1 MAQQNAFAVRSPVR
15 ETSPPSPWYEANNPT
30 MIYAFGE
37 FELDE
42 ERFELRQRGETVAV
56 QPKVLGLLF
65 VLVREHERAVAKQ
78 ELLEANWGDVV
89 VGEASLARA
98 IMEARR
104 AIGDDAH
111 EMIVTVRG
119 RGFRFAAPV
128 EARTTRAPRAPA
140 AAKSETTAFVG
151 RDVCVAAL
159 RVRLDEAIA
168 GRGSVAFV
176 VGEAGIGKT
185 RVVEELARIARA
197 TGARVDVGRST
208 QDAGA
213 PAYWPW
219 TQIARAHGIAM
230 HFTSA
235 PADQP
240 EFATF
245 DAFARALVASSVA
258 APLVLVVEDIH
269 LADAGSLRALQF
281 LARETSGARI
291 LVVATYRE
299 GLVVD
304 EARATLLGAV
314 LRASGG
320 FTISLRGLTRD
331 DVERLLE
338 STTGQAPPTEL
349 VVRLHDKS
357 GGNPLYLQQLLAT
370 DWADRVARAPAQ
382 ATSLSTDLHHGLRES
397 IARHLDGVSPACQDA
412 LTTAATLGQ
421 KFDFAMLATTS
432 QLKHEE
438 LLDRLDEAQRAR
450 VLSKTNDGSYRF
462 RHPLVRD
469 VLYRS
474 VSGAQRAARH
484 ATIAALLDAHWGA
497 AASAHAAELAYH
509 YVKALPGG
517 DARRALALAI
527 EAAEQSTAC
536 GAHAEA
542 ATHGERAL
550 EALSHLR
557 DEEPRRLAVQLEL
570 GRARKR
576 AGDAR
581 RARDA
586 FLDAVMLASASH
598 DADALRDA
606 TLELT
611 SVEPGANQ
619 AAPSTSPPTRSK

>member
-1 MAQQNAFAVRSPVR
+1 
-15 ETSPPSPWYEANNPT
+15 
-30 MIYAFGE
+30 MIHAFGE

-42 ERFELRQRGETVAV
+42 ERFELRQRGETVSV

-128 EARTTRAPRAPA
+128 ETRATRAPRSPA
-140 AAKSETTAFVG
+140 AAKSEPSAFVG
-151 RDVCVAAL
+151 RDTSMAAL

-168 GRGSVAFV
+168 GRGSVAWI
-176 VGEAGIGKT
+176 VGEGGIGKT
-185 RVVEELARIARA
+185 RVVEELTRVARGA
-197 TGARVDVGRST
+197 GARVLIGRST
-208 QDAGA
+208 RG
-213 PAYWPW
+213 PGVPELWPW
-219 TQIARAHGIAM
+219 TQIARALGD
-230 HFTSA
+230 A
-235 PADQP
+235 PH
-240 EFATF
+240 FATTPAVAAEFGAF
-245 DAFARALVASSVA
+245 DAFARALIASSTE
-258 APLVLVVEDIH
+258 APIVIVVEDVH

-281 LARETSGARI
+281 LARETSDARVLI
-291 LVVATYRE
+291 VATYRE

-304 EARATLLGAV
+304 EACSALLGGV

-320 FTISLRGLTRD
+320 FSISLRGLTRD

-338 STTGQAPPTEL
+338 STTGQAPPSEL

-357 GGNPLYLQQLLAT
+357 SGNPLHLQQLLAT
-370 DWADRVARAPAQ
+370 DWADRIARAPAQ
-382 ATSLSTDLHHGLRES
+382 ATSLSTDLHQGLRES
-397 IARHLDGVSPACQDA
+397 IARHLDGVSSACQDV
-412 LTTAATLGQ
+412 LTAAATLGQ
-421 KFDFAMLATTS
+421 KFDFATLAATAG
-432 QLKHEE
+432 LADDA

-450 VLSKTNDGSYRF
+450 VVSKTNDGSYKF

-474 VSGAQRAARH
+474 VSGAHRAARH
-484 ATIAALLDAHWGA
+484 ATIATVLDAHWGS

-517 DARRALALAI
+517 DARRALALSI
-527 EAAEQSTAC
+527 QAAEQSTAC

-542 ATHGERAL
+542 AAHGERAL

-576 AGDAR
+576 AGDLR
-581 RARDA
+581 RAREA
-586 FLDAVMLASASH
+586 FLDAVMLASAAH
-598 DADALRDA
+598 DADALREA
-606 TLELT
+606 TLDLA
-611 SVEPGANQ
+611 SVDPNVSANQ
-619 AAPSTSPPTRSK
+619 TDASTSPPTHSK